1 MEAKYPDIEVPMV
14 GQDGNAFEIMSRVTS
29 AMKEHVGPGE
39 VFETRQ
45 EARQAAEE
53 YREEAMSGD
62 YDNLLSVTM
71 RTVTIL

>member
-1 MEAKYPDIEVPMV
+1 
-14 GQDGNAFEIMSRVTS
+14 
-29 AMKEHVGPGE
+29 MKEHVGPCE

-62 YDNLLSVTM
+62 YDNLLRVTM